1 MNELRNDRWS
11 AIVPDFRDDQEVQYR
26 LIAPGS
32 SLSAKMRRTQDG
44 SLYFTTTITLFVLLT
59 YKMNYHNLPVVSTF
73 HFGKRVI
80 S

>member
-44 SLYFTTTITLFVLLT
+44 VHYILQRRLRCLFC
-59 YKMNYHNLPVVSTF
+59 
-73 HFGKRVI
+73 
-80 S
+80 